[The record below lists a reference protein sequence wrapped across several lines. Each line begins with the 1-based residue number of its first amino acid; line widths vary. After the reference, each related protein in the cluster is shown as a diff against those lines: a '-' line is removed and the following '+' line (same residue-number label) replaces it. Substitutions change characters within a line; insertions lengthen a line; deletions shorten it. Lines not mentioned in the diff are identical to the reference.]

1 MSTKISRSVI
11 NCTIEIVFSLNYL
24 YLYIFLKSPTLDHR
38 PHLLLVYTIE
48 IKHQNERYYTSVYD
62 SLIKNT
68 FTNVLVCSLMSQA
81 DYIL

>member
-1 MSTKISRSVI
+1 MSTQISRSVI

-24 YLYIFLKSPTLDHR
+24 YLYIFLKSPTLDHH
-38 PHLLLVYTIE
+38 PHLLLVYIIE
-48 IKHQNERYYTSVYD
+48 KNHQNERYYTYVYD